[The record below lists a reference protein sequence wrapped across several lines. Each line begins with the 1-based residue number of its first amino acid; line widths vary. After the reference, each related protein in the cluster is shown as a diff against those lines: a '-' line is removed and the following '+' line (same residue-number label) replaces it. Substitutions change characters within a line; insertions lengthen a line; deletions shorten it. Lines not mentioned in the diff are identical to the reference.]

1 MEPGHPCR
9 GVAAVR
15 VAFIGHFTET
25 GATGDMGARAVA
37 RHLSAE
43 MEKHHEVWR
52 VDVRDLSAWYRL
64 AAFRPDIIHL
74 VLGPTTEG
82 LLASWL
88 CMLPLHRAHLVISAP
103 NPSPSLRRIAVRL
116 CNPDLVLVQSERSER
131 FFRSLG
137 IPARFLP
144 NGVDTD
150 RFTPV
155 PAPTK
160 RTLRSEHNLD
170 PERFTLLH
178 VGPIIPGRNLAPLAP
193 LSEEGYQV
201 VIVGREPVDRG
212 IMDRLTGAGCRVIT
226 RPVEHIEKYY
236 QLADCY
242 LFPVP
247 PDQLTASIE
256 TPLSVLEAMAANLPV
271 ITTRF
276 GAIPRLF
283 PSSGD
288 GFVLLDHPDQL
299 RQALESLRASPDPI
313 RTRERVAPCSWQA
326 IGVRL
331 REYYE
336 GLQGRHRIPL
346 RGERI

>member
-1 MEPGHPCR
+1 MR
-9 GVAAVR
+9 I
-15 VAFIGHFTET
+15 AFIGHFTET
-25 GATGDMGARAVA
+25 GATGDMGTRAVA
-37 RHLSAE
+37 RYLSAE
-43 MEKHHEVWR
+43 MEKYHEVRR
-52 VDVRDLSAWYRL
+52 VDIRDLRAWYHL

-82 LLASWL
+82 LLAFWL
-88 CMLPLHRAHLVISAP
+88 CMLPIRRPLLVISAP
-103 NPSPSLRRIAVRL
+103 NLSPSLHDFAVRL
-116 CNPDLVLVQSERSER
+116 CKPDLVLVQSERSER
-131 FFRSLG
+131 FFLSLG
-137 IPARFLP
+137 IPATFLP
-144 NGVDTD
+144 NGVDMD
-150 RFTPV
+150 RFVPV
-155 PAPTK
+155 PSSTRRAF
-160 RTLRSEHNLD
+160 RMEHDLD
-170 PERFTLLH
+170 MDRFTLLH
-178 VGPIIPGRNLAPLAP
+178 VGPIIQGRNLIPLAP

-201 VIVGREPVDRG
+201 VIVGRKPVDRET
-212 IMDRLTGAGCRVIT
+212 MDRLTGAGCRVIT
-226 RPVEHIEKYY
+226 RQVEHIEKYY

-288 GFVLLDHPDQL
+288 RFVLLDHPDQL
-299 RQALESLRASPDPI
+299 RQALESLRASTDPI

-331 REYYE
+331 IECYE

-346 RGERI
+346 LGERI